1 MKRLSLFVALLALA
15 GCARADLA
23 AVPADPNYAPLVKA
37 VMGVDACMHDP
48 YIYKLDPSKCEAG
61 LAAIAAKTTPTCSAT
76 CAAEL
81 FQARRGWARG
91 GWGAVGLRRGMC
103 PGYKASKHMSPACIS
118 GVFNKLSADP
128 TIAGP
133 AQAFF
138 KACQAYA
145 GAAVAP
151 APSGAHAPG
160 WAPAPA
166 PVQAPPGPPGPPGP
180 SGAVT
185 KASTSG
191 AFSAGPSALLL
202 AAIAAACLL
211 F

>member
-15 GCARADLA
+15 GCARAVDLA
-23 AVPADPNYAPLVKA
+23 TVMQDPIYLPIILMFQN
-37 VMGVDACMHDP
+37 VDACSHDP
-48 YIYKLDPSKCEAG
+48 GILKLNTSKSVHYARQGAIVVTSGVNLHPSD
-61 LAAIAAKTTPTCSAT
+61 T
-76 CAAEL
+76 
-81 FQARRGWARG
+81 
-91 GWGAVGLRRGMC
+91 
-103 PGYKASKHMSPACIS
+103 SPA
-118 GVFNKLSADP
+118 LAP
-128 TIAGP
+128 P
-133 AQAFF
+133 RR
-138 KACQAYA
+138 AYA